1 MWICP
6 AIHRSVCSQSDRRW
20 ACRAG
25 KISDIIEL
33 DQFQEPEKIR
43 AEKIRELERLA
54 AEEAASLSK
63 KQKQK
68 KKKKQVGDENEEE
81 EDEEVVSLTEPFIK
95 KLRGT
100 EALQAMVRTRFC
112 LTRFIH
118 RH

>member
-1 MWICP
+1 M
-6 AIHRSVCSQSDRRW
+6 
-20 ACRAG
+20 
-25 KISDIIEL
+25 

>member
-1 MWICP
+1 M
-6 AIHRSVCSQSDRRW
+6 
-20 ACRAG
+20 
-25 KISDIIEL
+25 

-112 LTRFIH
+112 LTGFIH